1 MNLLRSIILVLEQTL
16 LLIILIKILLSYFM
30 DPFHP
35 IRQSIDRLIEPMI
48 RPIRQVVPIIGG
60 FDFSPLILMIL
71 IEVITRLLLN
81 LL

>member
-1 MNLLRSIILVLEQTL
+1 MNLLRSILVVLEQTL

-35 IRQSIDRLIEPMI
+35 IRQSIDRLIEPML
-48 RPIRQVVPIIGG
+48 RPIRQVVPMIGG
-60 FDFSPLILMIL
+60 FDFSPLILIIL
-71 IEVITRLLLN
+71 IEVLTRLLLN